1 MVALTIEHCNL
12 HKRTALR
19 VLLFVGASPRWFENT
34 KKNFQDKNLNKKAIE
49 FLIKYLG

>member
-34 KKNFQDKNLNKKAIE
+34 KKISKIKI
-49 FLIKYLG
+49 LIKKLLNF